1 MLIESRLETARE
13 GFVVRV
19 ISPYSN
25 TRIVVLI
32 FHHVPLYLEWNF
44 GTRDFSFPSLYRIG
58 SLLNKI
64 FIIGFGISRLGIKL
78 EISLT
83 SGFRNGNFDGIRM
96 I

>member
-1 MLIESRLETARE
+1 M
-13 GFVVRV
+13 
-19 ISPYSN
+19 
-25 TRIVVLI
+25 
-32 FHHVPLYLEWNF
+32 
-44 GTRDFSFPSLYRIG
+44 RDFSFPSLYRIG